1 MLCLD
6 FLQASPFLLNATLK
20 HHIEQYE
27 QCDPDFTGKFLENI
41 NVDGLTSGD
50 SEIEIPLQA
59 RGRKTSKPMT

>member
-50 SEIEIPLQA
+50 SEIEIALQA
-59 RGRKTSKPMT
+59 KAPSTGRRL